1 MGMFAGLTGYN
12 GPPLQQYA
20 PFVKDGDLM
29 YKDCKSSKKEEK
41 KLALRYGFLLQ
52 SAMILTQP
60 QKAKYKYKS
69 LCLLK
74 KDMVATEV
82 PFWTL
87 PKDEQN
93 SKFSFAWALNIA
105 GEQLF
110 VFAAKTLTTKK
121 KWMTQMTQLIEDLGA
136 GGGGPAPSVGKRV
149 LPVIEDMGPRD
160 GGGGGGGGGG
170 SSGKPKA
177 PAPVSQ
183 GYEDWTPMNAPP
195 KSPATPVPAPEE
207 SLSSSEDEWFAGKLG
222 RPKAEKLFVG
232 TADGTFL
239 IRESDRPPGGEYSL
253 SVKYNNVIKH
263 IKINRKGN
271 MYDLAPDAKSFPSIQ
286 EMVDHFRTHSLN
298 RHFPGMETTLAT
310 PFKVAKKNKA
320 SAMFGQSA
328 DTGPGVG
335 RARSKF
341 AYTARSPD
349 ELTFERG
356 VELTI
361 LSTDDPTLDP
371 GWWKGTLP
379 NGQIG
384 IFPANYVQQL
394 G

>member
-1 MGMFAGLTGYN
+1 MFAGLTGYN

-29 YKDCKSSKKEEK
+29 YKDCKSSKKHEK

-60 QKAKYKYKS
+60 TKAKYKYQS

-74 KDMVATEV
+74 KDMVVTEV

-110 VFAAKTLTTKK
+110 VFAAKTLPTKK
-121 KWMTQMTQLIEDLGA
+121 KWMTQLTRLIEDLGA
-136 GGGGPAPSVGKRV
+136 GGGGPAPDVGKRV
-149 LPVIEDMGPRD
+149 LPVIEDMGPQGS
-160 GGGGGGGGGG
+160 GGG
-170 SSGKPKA
+170 KKKAAA
-177 PAPVSQ
+177 PASAQ

-195 KSPATPVPAPEE
+195 KPPTTPTPAPAPEAA
-207 SLSSSEDEWFAGKLG
+207 LSSTEDEWFAGKLG
-222 RPKAEKLFVG
+222 RPKAEKFFTG
-232 TADGTFL
+232 TEDGTFL

-271 MYDLAPDAKSFPSIQ
+271 MYDLAPDAKAFGSIQ

-298 RHFPGMETTLAT
+298 RHFPGMETTLSI
-310 PFKVAKKNKA
+310 PFKLAKKQGMLHGQGSGSSGA
-320 SAMFGQSA
+320 SGI
-328 DTGPGVG
+328 G

-379 NGQIG
+379 NGQMG
-384 IFPANYVQQL
+384 IFPANYVQTL